1 MAREMFKRPRQ
12 DNLSLSARTEPAL
25 SIVKRFKTY
34 CRDQKLSVNRALMEV
49 VEAFLDERSY

>member
-1 MAREMFKRPRQ
+1 MAREVFKRRRQ

-34 CRDQKLSVNRALMEV
+34 CRDQKLSVNRALLQV
-49 VEAFLDERSY
+49 VAVFLDEHNY